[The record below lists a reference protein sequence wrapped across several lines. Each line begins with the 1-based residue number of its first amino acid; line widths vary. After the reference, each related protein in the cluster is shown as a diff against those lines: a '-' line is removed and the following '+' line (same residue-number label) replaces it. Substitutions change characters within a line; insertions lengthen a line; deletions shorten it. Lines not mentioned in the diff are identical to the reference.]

1 MSDQYLFGPQKIS
14 DLLAVQEGLA
24 PHVFGVL
31 ADVFDPLPLKGI
43 KSIGFIAKVE
53 GGQFDFD
60 LMDTMIQYRQIHCPI
75 FLEVPFDFEM
85 TARDVLIVAHSVESH
100 VIVTPPSSGNAD
112 DWARWSSY
120 VEEFLAALLELPQYG
135 QELLPVT
142 SYIQYMSM
150 SVMGYQPATLTDNSM
165 MHEYFE
171 KDMDVATMDILK
183 ERMQATI
190 LGYYGGKEEFEV
202 MVHSTLSALH
212 DNLKNMGE
220 EALTR
225 IQEALD
231 NGEPGR
237 ISAALLEMLERK
249 SFPSESSAQALVNE
263 AMAHES
269 GLLAGLE
276 VQLGILASTGS
287 DEEAI
292 EALSG
297 LILDLRQLSQY
308 RKS

>member
-1 MSDQYLFGPQKIS
+1 MSEQYLFGPQKLS
-14 DLLAVQEGLA
+14 DLLVVQEGLA
-24 PHVFGVL
+24 PHVFGVDV
-31 ADVFDPLPLKGI
+31 DVFDPLPIKGV

-85 TARDVLIVAHSVESH
+85 TAKDVLIVAHSVESH
-100 VIVTPPSSGNAD
+100 VIVTPPATGAAS
-112 DWARWSSY
+112 DWAKWSSY
-120 VEEFLAALLELPQYG
+120 VEEFLSALLDLPQFG
-135 QELLPVT
+135 QEVLPVT

-171 KDMDVATMDILK
+171 KDMDVPTMDALK
-183 ERMQATI
+183 ERMHAAV

-212 DNLKNMGE
+212 ENLKTMGE

-237 ISAALLEMLERK
+237 ISQALLEMLERK
-249 SFPSESSAQALVNE
+249 HFPSESSAQLIVST
-263 AMAHES
+263 AMTHES

-276 VQLGILASTGS
+276 VQLGLLATTDSG
-287 DEEAI
+287 EEAV

-297 LILDLRQLSQY
+297 LIMDLRQLSQY